1 MDAQTQ
7 LFLDFTL
14 SGSSK
19 VDAYKLAFEPDSN
32 IKDSSL
38 ETYAKR
44 ILAQAES
51 KKYLS
56 DRKITNST
64 QSYELMQAVKYLNGM
79 LEGDALSAINRIHTL
94 REKRQTIADL
104 CKLIEVVIPS
114 NRLEDEFIVSDCVFK
129 LHTGENIKSISA
141 EDALSILKD
150 SKGGN
155 VLSIDN
161 KGNII
166 QVLPLIG
173 GSKDINLR
181 HAVASGN
188 FRICVKKSD
197 LEKGEKE
204 ELEF

>member
-1 MDAQTQ
+1 MGLCPQSQ
-7 LFLDFTL
+7 LFLDFVL

-19 VDAYKLAFEPDSN
+19 IDAYKLAFEPDSN

-56 DRKITNST
+56 DRKINNST
-64 QSYELMQAVKYLNGM
+64 QAFELMQAIKFLNEM
-79 LEGDALSAINRIHTL
+79 LLGDLTTINRIHTL
-94 REKRQTIADL
+94 REKRQTINDL

-129 LHTGENIKSISA
+129 LHTAENIMSISA
-141 EDALSILKD
+141 ENALSILKN

-155 VLSIDN
+155 VLSIDS

-166 QVLPLIG
+166 QILPLSG
-173 GSKDINLR
+173 GSKDLNLR
-181 HAVASGN
+181 DAVASGK

-197 LEKGEKE
+197 LEEKGE
-204 ELEF
+204 LSEF